1 MKFLHIGEF
10 LYSTRMLALHIVFV
24 RKKAVIKD
32 RLGSALAL
40 SADISVRYLKTAF
53 NALERIPVMM
63 LMEAL
68 ETAYSAFSIVPVM
81 HTCFIAID
89 AESFDEAVLAGMSAS
104 RTESALILRMLTD
117 LTTDSTFRI
126 LPFMPAGNSA
136 FCAMT
141 VIPICMRAYQ
151 AARSAYAIFKR
162 LMFAQALPN
171 SCNRMEK
178 PDPSAACQQEDSGNR
193 NDNDLSALQYN
204 SSLYHSFVNATFP
217 ASVLGS

>member
-53 NALERIPVMM
+53 NALERIPVLM

-141 VIPICMRAYQ
+141 VLPRFMRAYQ

-162 LMFAQALPN
+162 LMCAQALANP
-171 SCNRMEK
+171 CNGMEK
-178 PDPSAACQQEDSGNR
+178 PDPNAACQQEDCGNR

>member
-89 AESFDEAVLAGMSAS
+89 AESFDEAVLTGMSAS
-104 RTESALILRMLTD
+104 RTVSAVNPRKINCPNNWA
-117 LTTDSTFRI
+117 SRI
-126 LPFMPAGNSA
+126 RTGECRDQNPVPYRLAMAHHPA
-136 FCAMT
+136 
-141 VIPICMRAYQ
+141 
-151 AARSAYAIFKR
+151 
-162 LMFAQALPN
+162 
-171 SCNRMEK
+171 
-178 PDPSAACQQEDSGNR
+178 
-193 NDNDLSALQYN
+193 
-204 SSLYHSFVNATFP
+204 
-217 ASVLGS
+217 

>member
-1 MKFLHIGEF
+1 MKFLHIGKF
-10 LYSTRMLALHIVFV
+10 LYSARIFALLIVFV
-24 RKKAVIKD
+24 WKKAVIKD
-32 RLGSALAL
+32 RLSSALTL
-40 SADISVRYLKTAF
+40 STDVSVRYLETAF
-53 NALERIPVMM
+53 NTLERVPVMM
-63 LMEAL
+63 LVAAL

-89 AESFDEAVLAGMSAS
+89 TESFGEAMLTGMSAS
-104 RTESALILRMLTD
+104 RTESTLILRMLTN

-126 LPFMPAGNSA
+126 LPFMPAGNFA

-141 VIPICMRAYQ
+141 VLPRFMRAYQ

-162 LMFAQALPN
+162 LMCAQALPN

>member
-1 MKFLHIGEF
+1 
-10 LYSTRMLALHIVFV
+10 
-24 RKKAVIKD
+24 
-32 RLGSALAL
+32 
-40 SADISVRYLKTAF
+40 
-53 NALERIPVMM
+53 MM

-68 ETAYSAFSIVPVM
+68 KTAYSAFSIVPVM
-81 HTCFIAID
+81 DACFIAID
-89 AESFDEAVLAGMSAS
+89 TESFDKAVLAGMSAS
-104 RTESALILRMLTD
+104 RAESSLILRMLTD

-162 LMFAQALPN
+162 LMCAQALPN

-178 PDPSAACQQEDSGNR
+178 PDPSAACQQEDCGNR